1 MRALAVIAV
10 MVYHA
15 DNAWLPGGF
24 IGVEVFFVIS
34 GYLITLLLIGEHE
47 STGTISFRAFW
58 ARRGR
63 RLLPALYLM
72 LSLLVIYTAIFK
84 SDVLGQ
90 LRGDVMAALTY
101 VSNWYQILV
110 GQSYTSSGDF
120 APLRHVWSLAV
131 EEQFYL
137 VWPLIMAWLLRRDRV
152 RVPNLSRWFLLVAVA
167 ISVATTLLYYPGPQV
182 SPTETPDAYWHV
194 FGRAISKTDTLYL
207 STFTRVTGLLVGA
220 ALATLWRPRAVSRG
234 PLRNKGRALDGL
246 AVIGLVALGL
256 LAWNLHI
263 ITPDGAD
270 AGLFRGGF
278 LAVDLATVL
287 MIVAVTHRHAW
298 TGRLLG
304 IRPLRWVGTRSYG
317 LYLYHWVIYQIIRK
331 VAGNTLTVEQFV
343 VAIVVS
349 GLLAEVSYQLVEMP
363 VRRRHVGLV
372 WARIKRT
379 RDPLMHRII
388 AFGAASVIAALALAG
403 VSMATARLQPNEIA
417 RSLDENAGGPGLLD
431 ISTSSTSTS
440 TSVPAS
446 AVAGGREP
454 SSAAHPVVA
463 TTSEPPASSEPVAST
478 CEPPASSEPVATTC
492 EPSASSEPASTSSRR
507 RASRR
512 RVEPVAST
520 SEPSASSEPAVDRAC
535 DVDGAGVGVDRAAA
549 PTRRRRR
556 PSHRPR
562 RRSRPSR
569 RPRRD
574 GVDGAAA
581 RDDGVDRAGARDDG
595 ADRAETTESTE
606 PLRTTEST
614 EPPPGRRSRP
624 SRRRSRPSHRS
635 ELTESALPRPTNTT
649 SSSTTL
655 PATTTSTTTTSPT
668 TTSTTTSTTTTSTTT
683 TSTTTTS
690 TTHRR
695 STTTTSTT
703 IHPRRPRHPRPPPR
717 RRPQPP
723 SRARRRRCRTRATC
737 RRSVTR

>member
-1 MRALAVIAV
+1 MRALAVMAV

-15 DNAWLPGGF
+15 DNSWLPGGF

-72 LSLLVIYTAIFK
+72 LSLLVVYTAIFK

-167 ISVATTLLYYPGPQV
+167 ISVATSLLYYPGPQV

-234 PLRNKGRALDGL
+234 PLRNKGPALDGL

-379 RDPLMHRII
+379 RDPLTHRII

-431 ISTSSTSTS
+431 VSTSSTSTS
-440 TSVPAS
+440 TSVPAAA

-454 SSAAHPVVA
+454 SSATHLVG
-463 TTSEPPASSEPVAST
+463 TSTSEPPASSEPVASS
-478 CEPPASSEPVATTC
+478 CERPASSEPVATTC
-492 EPSASSEPASTSSRR
+492 ESSASSEPAS
-507 RASRR
+507 
-512 RVEPVAST
+512 
-520 SEPSASSEPAVDRAC
+520 SEPASSEPASSESGRVVRAFRVD
-535 DVDGAGVGVDRAAA
+535 D
-549 PTRRRRR
+549 RRRRR
-556 PSHRPR
+556 C
-562 RRSRPSR
+562 
-569 RPRRD
+569 
-574 GVDGAAA
+574 
-581 RDDGVDRAGARDDG
+581 
-595 ADRAETTESTE
+595 
-606 PLRTTEST
+606 
-614 EPPPGRRSRP
+614 
-624 SRRRSRPSHRS
+624 
-635 ELTESALPRPTNTT
+635 N
-649 SSSTTL
+649 
-655 PATTTSTTTTSPT
+655 
-668 TTSTTTSTTTTSTTT
+668 
-683 TSTTTTS
+683 
-690 TTHRR
+690 
-695 STTTTSTT
+695 
-703 IHPRRPRHPRPPPR
+703 
-717 RRPQPP
+717 
-723 SRARRRRCRTRATC
+723 
-737 RRSVTR
+737 